1 MSSVSEHERRL
12 ILDLLMGRVSED
24 DFYRDLPCK
33 PGEAS
38 ELGLAMLRRAVE
50 ERDPVGVEFGL
61 YLGHRFGISQKYLD
75 VLLLLAGEN
84 WHERH
89 EDVIDG
95 LAKLDSPESVDV
107 FYRAALVKHPY
118 LEYDEAYALGVKCIY
133 ALGKIQTLEAV
144 VRLGE
149 LLRSGN
155 SVLESEAGAQLARIE
170 RLGKSETVRVAA
182 RDALAAGRSTG
193 ANR

>member
-1 MSSVSEHERRL
+1 MSSVSERECQL
-12 ILDLLMGRVSED
+12 ILALLTGRIPED
-24 DFYRDLPCK
+24 EFYRELPCK
-33 PGEAS
+33 PDEAS
-38 ELGLAMLRRAVE
+38 EHGFAMLRRAVE

-75 VLLLLAGEN
+75 VLLVLAGEN

-95 LAKLDSPESVDV
+95 LAKLGSPESVDA

-133 ALGKIQTLEAV
+133 ALGKIQSMEAV

-155 SVLESEAGAQLARIE
+155 SVLESEAGAQLARIK
-170 RLGKSETVRVAA
+170 RG
-182 RDALAAGRSTG
+182 
-193 ANR
+193 